1 MLADTKRV
9 VAKGENLLHMEE
21 EQAARDGLDQLID
34 VGREEPR
41 RQAQADGGL
50 PRALGQHLRVRGR
63 GWGRYLLVPLNPSA
77 AQWGKVEIP
86 HLLEGYGIRYAR
98 KQRFPICSR
107 LRILKI
113 THT

>member
-1 MLADTKRV
+1 MAE
-9 VAKGENLLHMEE
+9 GENLLHVEE

-34 VGREEPR
+34 VGREEPG

-63 GWGRYLLVPLNPSA
+63 VRGRYLLVPLTPSA
-77 AQWGKVEIP
+77 AQWGKVEVP
-86 HLLEGYGIRYAR
+86 HLLEGYGIRNTR

-107 LRILKI
+107 LGILKM
-113 THT
+113 T